1 MSKLIKKLMVNNL
14 IKKGYDYYTIT
25 VDGKVE
31 MYVFN
36 RNKVR

>member
-1 MSKLIKKLMVNNL
+1 MIKFLKTLKVKRL

-25 VDGKVE
+25 VDGEVE

-36 RNKVR
+36 RKHG

>member
-1 MSKLIKKLMVNNL
+1 MIKFMKKQKVKRL

-25 VDGKVE
+25 IDGQVE

-36 RNKVR
+36 CKRG